1 MPRSRPRRLPRFIL
15 RPAAAQARAPS
26 DGFGSAQ
33 RQNPGPGVQPVLC
46 VQPCPQRGV
55 RDRPLMLCT
64 AWARKSCL
72 TLSSRRRAAARP
84 PRPGILKASAW
95 PLDPGQPEGNRP
107 CRPRGASAPLGS
119 RSPLPRPAG
128 RFSLPPFPRRRFP
141 PAKRASPAPVQCWVS
156 GCVPDAAT
164 RFSFC
169 CISAKR
175 ASPAPVQ
182 CWVSG
187 CVPDAATRFSFC
199 CISAK
204 RVSPAPAQCW
214 VGNRVPGAVA
224 GSEHAVLRAG
234 AVQCAGVA
242 HVPGMRC
249 IGKVQGRSRGA
260 GTGKAKGPRSSKPA
274 GPAMILR

>member
-15 RPAAAQARAPS
+15 RHAAAQARAPS

-33 RQNPGPGVQPVLC
+33 RQNPVPGVQPVLC

-84 PRPGILKASAW
+84 PRSGILKASAW
-95 PLDPGQPEGNRP
+95 PLDPGQPEGNRL

-141 PAKRASPAPVQCWVS
+141 P
-156 GCVPDAAT
+156 
-164 RFSFC
+164 
-169 CISAKR
+169 AKR